1 MADRKHASKR
11 AAQNLSNNTLCTPN
25 RTVKSKNSKC
35 NTPEIEIIEKE
46 KEKEVNMSEIHQM
59 FATMMTK
66 LEKLDGIE
74 TDMKE
79 IKLSLEYAHA
89 EITDLKEENEKIKS
103 DQNKERERIQK
114 LEEDNKVLR
123 SKIVD
128 LQARSMRDNL
138 MFFNIPEN
146 EPENTTDIIHKILE
160 EKMEIR
166 DAQNTVKIDRSH
178 RIGKKREGNQ
188 KPRPIVVK
196 FNFYQDREY
205 VRTHARKLKGTNIG
219 ISEQYPEEIESI
231 RKTLYPE
238 LKKAK
243 AEGKRAKI
251 VRDKL
256 IIDGRIFNNRS

>member
-1 MADRKHASKR
+1 MADRKHGSKR

-35 NTPEIEIIEKE
+35 NTPEIKKIEKE

-66 LEKLDGIE
+66 LEKLDAIE
-74 TDMKE
+74 SDMKE
-79 IKLSLEYAHA
+79 IKLSLEYGHA
-89 EITDLKEENEKIKS
+89 EITDLKEENEKIKT

-114 LEEDNKVLR
+114 LEEDNNVLR
-123 SKIVD
+123 RKIVD
-128 LQARSMRDNL
+128 LQARSIGDNL
-138 MFFNIPEN
+138 LFFNIPEN
-146 EPENTTDIIHKILE
+146 ERENTTDIVHKILE

-178 RIGKKREGNQ
+178 RTGKKREENR

-196 FNFYQDREY
+196 FNFHQDQEY

-238 LKKAK
+238 LKKP
-243 AEGKRAKI
+243 KRK
-251 VRDKL
+251 VNEQK
-256 IIDGRIFNNRS
+256 